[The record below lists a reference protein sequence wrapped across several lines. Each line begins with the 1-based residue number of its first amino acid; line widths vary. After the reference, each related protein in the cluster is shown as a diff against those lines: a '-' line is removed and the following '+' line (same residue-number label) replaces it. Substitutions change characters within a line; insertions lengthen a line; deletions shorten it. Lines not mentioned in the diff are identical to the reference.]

1 MNIIDRISL
10 HRIITTVMN
19 FILAIIKLLVNKS
32 NDGSAAPR
40 RIFPR
45 FRKDK

>member
-10 HRIITTVMN
+10 HRVITTVMN

-32 NDGSAAPR
+32 NDGSPTPR